1 MTDEGNNVKTS
12 PERAQLE
19 AGLDRFESVYRE
31 GNTMA
36 LVFCVV
42 ISQLLQKPVP
52 KWAHDGLAEAF
63 THYLASECELDLN
76 QLVGNKR
83 GEGKPSELTM
93 MKRESVHLRLAI
105 RLGNELKAN
114 DALPPRRRRTTP
126 KAAVYRRVGCE
137 FGLEQSTLETL
148 WSSKLKKIYK
158 AWSEAAP

>member
-19 AGLDRFESVYRE
+19 AGLDGFESVYRE

-36 LVFCVV
+36 LVLCVV
-42 ISQLLQKPVP
+42 ISQLLQKPLP

-76 QLVGNKR
+76 QLIGNKR
-83 GEGKPSELTM
+83 GEGKPSELAM
-93 MKRESVHLRLAI
+93 MKRESEHLRLAI
-105 RLGNELKAN
+105 QLGNELKKY
-114 DALPPRRRRTTP
+114 DELPSRRRQQKP
-126 KAAVYRRVGCE
+126 KSAVFCRVGSD
-137 FGLEQSTLETL
+137 FGLAKSTLQTL

-158 AWSEAAP
+158 AWSEAIP